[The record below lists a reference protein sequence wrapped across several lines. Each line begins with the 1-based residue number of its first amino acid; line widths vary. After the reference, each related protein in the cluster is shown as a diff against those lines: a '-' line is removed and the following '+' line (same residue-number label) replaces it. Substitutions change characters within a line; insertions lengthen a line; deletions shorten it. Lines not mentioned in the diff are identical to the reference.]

1 MTTFS
6 TDIDAAVKILRD
18 GGVVAFP
25 TETVYGLGAD
35 ALNAHAVARLF
46 AIKGR
51 PAQHPV
57 IVHLP
62 GVEHLP
68 RWAREI
74 PAAAYDLARRFW
86 PGPLTIIL
94 KRAAGVPDAV
104 TGGQD
109 TVGVRVP
116 GHPVALELLRR
127 FDGGIAAPSANR
139 FGHLSPTRAG
149 HVHAE
154 LGDAVDLILEG
165 GPSRVGLESTIIS
178 LAGERPAILRPG
190 CISRAVLQEAL
201 HQTVSPHAAQE
212 ESAPRAPG
220 TLEAHYA
227 PRTPLR
233 LVSADAIHDAA
244 MALLSCGHRV
254 GVLGPVAQK
263 RKWPVHV
270 NLHKYPMPNTPEE
283 YARDLYA
290 TLHQADDDELD
301 YLLVQEAPQDEEWLA
316 VRDRLQRAAHTHKE

>member
-35 ALNAHAVARLF
+35 ALNARAVARLF

-62 GVEHLP
+62 SVEHLP

-94 KRAAGVPDAV
+94 KRAAGVPDCV

-109 TVGVRVP
+109 TVGLRVP

-127 FDGGIAAPSANR
+127 FDGGVAAPSANR
-139 FGHLSPTRAG
+139 FGHVSPTRAG
-149 HVHAE
+149 HVYAE
-154 LGDAVDLILEG
+154 LGDAVDMILEG

-178 LAGERPAILRPG
+178 LVDEQPVILRPG
-190 CISRAVLQEAL
+190 GVSRAAL
-201 HQTVSPHAAQE
+201 ETALGKAVAPHTAQTP
-212 ESAPRAPG
+212 APRAPG

-254 GVLGPVAQK
+254 GVLGPVSQK

-270 NLHKYPMPNTPEE
+270 NLHKYPMPNTPDE

-301 YLLVQEAPQDEEWLA
+301 YLLVQETPQDEEWLA
-316 VRDRLQRAAHTHKE
+316 VRDRLRRAAQAHKE